1 MRGAQR
7 HVRPQSLALSPAVAA
22 RFTLASCRYAPAFEA
37 LQKEREAR
45 RTRVPVLLVTDIGA
59 DVDDTLALMVP
70 GACSASHPFKM

>member
-1 MRGAQR
+1 
-7 HVRPQSLALSPAVAA
+7 
-22 RFTLASCRYAPAFEA
+22 
-37 LQKEREAR
+37 LQKEREAL